1 MIAKRSLYSGALGK
15 TAHPGGSRWQTVAMT
30 RDLRAVASVTGTSL
44 MDGEEPIA
52 SSLDGLFVLTRTEAA
67 LYQLVMWWGAVSGAM
82 SYAGAMSEPASF
94 RNMGQ
99 DWANGPM
106 AVGVDWILTLAAL
119 TRIFPDG
126 KIRRTQTGIDTSD
139 AYISK
144 RPVILYSPHR
154 NRGFSYGIPGGGWD
168 LFTGEMGTGAV
179 PMASAP
185 SAALVGAAWRGD
197 GALRL
202 SGISPVRVGPLAL
215 IDGCAVEA
223 AEDESAWDKDNLT
236 RYSVILGNGVY
247 AVTPVEH
254 LSGGRPVYAPRASVL
269 CASGKLWARGI
280 LGMGRAWL
288 IPAAY
293 GEAGHPTE
301 WWLWISD
308 DDTFRSPYRD
318 VSGAFEADPDT
329 GAPLALLTRDEA
341 WEGIS
346 PMILHDET
354 DPSIDVLCGY
364 QRIEGDPVRAG
375 PCGLAEG
382 GRLLLPNGT
391 VYDIDTR
398 QRIHYDPTS
407 REALMLDE
415 EGALVFCGDT
425 ANGGIIALDDWR
437 CKGLDAWL
445 APGGQV
451 ESVSRDA
458 VASSFEN
465 GMTHT
470 EISRGFARS
479 AMTGPPIRAS
489 TWGAF
494 EDASG
499 YRSRRAIGVARRK
512 IETAPGEL
520 ATVWS
525 IETAELGALSD
536 TGATPFDEVPKD
548 AGIVEP
554 WSLDVLHW
562 GYDDTWTFFN
572 GLYCLVASYD
582 LLNKGG
588 YGLYLSKIGRF
599 DPDSGAFETLA
610 TGLSDM
616 SFVERDAI
624 ISEKIVET
632 RGWLANKGWDVCDQ
646 ELVEV
651 PDRWRQ
657 PDVDINAFAL
667 VSPSTERLPPGLY
680 PMPMIYPYPST
691 GSSHHLSTEE
701 QTSNGIFAIFDGGA
715 HGLIRVEDAATGLS
729 LAWRHQAFGRIVP
742 GSGNAGYIDEGP
754 LSIVRGSVPI
764 TEAYRTVA
772 VAKGR
777 RYPLGDFVHMRK
789 AVGDFVTV
797 VTLWGISG
805 YNYGYSSFEDY
816 QDKLS
821 KGIPSPSYLC
831 VMRTTVDYAKLK
843 AIGIPMRDGGGA

>member
-1 MIAKRSLYSGALGK
+1 
-15 TAHPGGSRWQTVAMT
+15 
-30 RDLRAVASVTGTSL
+30 
-44 MDGEEPIA
+44 
-52 SSLDGLFVLTRTEAA
+52 
-67 LYQLVMWWGAVSGAM
+67 
-82 SYAGAMSEPASF
+82 
-94 RNMGQ
+94 
-99 DWANGPM
+99 
-106 AVGVDWILTLAAL
+106 GVDWILTLAAL

-185 SAALVGAAWRGD
+185 SAALVGAAWHGD

-223 AEDESAWDKDNLT
+223 SEDESAWDKDNLT

-254 LSGGRPVYAPRASVL
+254 LSGGRPVYAPRASVS
-269 CASGKLWARGI
+269 CTSGKLWARGI

-308 DDTFRSPYRD
+308 DGIFRSPYRD
-318 VSGAFEADPDT
+318 VPGAFEADPDT
-329 GAPLALLTRDEA
+329 GAPRALLTRDET

-391 VYDIDTR
+391 AYDIDTS
-398 QRIHYDPTS
+398 QRIYYDPTS

-425 ANGGIIALDDWR
+425 ANGGIVALDDWR
-437 CKGLDAWL
+437 CKGMDAWL

-512 IETAPGEL
+512 IETPPGEL

-525 IETAELGALSD
+525 IETAELGPLSD
-536 TGATPFDEVPKD
+536 TGATPFDEVPKE

-554 WSLDVLHW
+554 WSLEVLHW
-562 GYDDTWTFFN
+562 GYDHEWTVSSSLEFLLVSYELSN
-572 GLYCLVASYD
+572 GTFHI
-582 LLNKGG
+582 
-588 YGLYLSKIGRF
+588 SKIGRI
-599 DPDSGAFETLA
+599 DPDSGGIETLA
-610 TGLSDM
+610 TGLDDM
-616 SFVERDAI
+616 NTIELNDI
-624 ISEKIVET
+624 LYEKGMET
-632 RGWLANKGWDVCDQ
+632 RDWLAGTGWEVIEPSVFVSPPSGWDV
-646 ELVEV
+646 EV
-651 PDRWRQ
+651 FFMP
-657 PDVDINAFAL
+657 
-667 VSPSTERLPPGLY
+667 SPATDGAPPGLY
-680 PMPMIYPYPST
+680 PMPMPYPYPSL

-701 QTSNGIFAIFDGGA
+701 QTSNGIFFILNGGA

-742 GSGNAGYIDEGP
+742 TSGDAGYMNEGP
-754 LSIVRGSVPI
+754 LSIMRGGVPV
-764 TEAYRTVA
+764 TEAYRTV
-772 VAKGR
+772 VAEMGR

-789 AVGDFVTV
+789 AVGDFV
-797 VTLWGISG
+797 
-805 YNYGYSSFEDY
+805 
-816 QDKLS
+816 
-821 KGIPSPSYLC
+821 
-831 VMRTTVDYAKLK
+831 
-843 AIGIPMRDGGGA
+843 